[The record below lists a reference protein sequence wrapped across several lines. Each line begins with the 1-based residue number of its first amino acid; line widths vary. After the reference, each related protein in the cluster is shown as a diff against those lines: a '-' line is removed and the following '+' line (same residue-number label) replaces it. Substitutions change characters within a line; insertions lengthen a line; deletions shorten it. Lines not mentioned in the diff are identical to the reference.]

1 MAETKPTEFNLS
13 DQAKAVV
20 WRIFGAGESPLAGR
34 SSFDLIENVVRKH
47 VASQSDQESAIASI
61 RNWFEDIGAQRR
73 LRPHLE
79 ERVAVLILEG
89 VGANR
94 SQAAVWAVGSI
105 GANLAACLV
114 RSRWSEAEIDSFVDA
129 ALETLKHVCGKD
141 EILDGAGILPY
152 AGRESHKARIPR
164 DAVRR
169 KGSLETFRH
178 LHGHG
183 FELVFRALHPT
194 VGTLLSLIVK
204 LKPERFSVLVERLD
218 HPVMQARAAY
228 VLDSANR
235 TVDHRHPLR
244 WITQDSC
251 DELIALAIVHT
262 LETVNRL
269 DEDISALDR
278 LGADQLTWGTE
289 LRAPKDDLDV
299 AARNLVKDLV
309 DRLALL
315 EPSACAR
322 WIGELLSDAPYL
334 LARGNG
340 SEKPPRIEQIERS
353 GTERLGRLVRQ
364 SWSDGLPSAM
374 CEGLRLTPRDTW
386 MRTLA
391 EVAWEVREVEPERA
405 TTLALMTLGEF
416 ERWMA
421 DELRSGHVYLNW
433 DDWHH
438 REWIAGLGCA
448 LALSATQIDLLEWI
462 STHCRALSL
471 SVWNAEE
478 NYEAFSNADRAAQT
492 LFLVALHG
500 AEALKHLG
508 RTPDTAE
515 VRALVELVWN
525 HCHFAGQYLPRGGD
539 ESVALEYAARLVVEL
554 GEPSER
560 WLLEQACSAR
570 VGPRALW
577 ALLDQRNKSSEREGG
592 SELTI
597 VDEITRSASS
607 RFGDGGL
614 YDFDSLLYW
623 GRLWILLGARRLAIH
638 TAKVILTFPAR
649 LIHRG
654 IEILVLEL
662 LAMGVDVQGLDQET
676 KDYVVSTYRRLWPA
690 QGYAPEAEREDRQ
703 RIDRLLEQIGVCAD

>member
-1 MAETKPTEFNLS
+1 MAETKPTEFILS

-34 SSFDLIENVVRKH
+34 SSFDLIEDVCRKH
-47 VASQSDQESAIASI
+47 VASQSDQDSAIASI
-61 RNWFEDIGAQRR
+61 RNWFEVVGAQRR
-73 LRPHLE
+73 LGPDLKEH
-79 ERVAVLILEG
+79 VAALILEG
-89 VGANR
+89 VGADR
-94 SQAAVWAVGSI
+94 SQASIWAVGSI
-105 GANLAACLV
+105 EADLAVHLV
-114 RSRWSEAEIDSFVDA
+114 RSRWSEVEVDSFVEA
-129 ALETLKHVCGKD
+129 ALDALKSVCGRD

-169 KGSLETFRH
+169 NGILETFRH
-178 LHGHG
+178 LHSHG

-194 VGTLLSLIVK
+194 VGTLIGLILK
-204 LKPERFSVLVERLD
+204 LQPERFSILVEQLD

-262 LETVNRL
+262 LETVNSL
-269 DEDISALDR
+269 DQDISAYDR

-299 AARNLVKDLV
+299 AALNLVNDLV

-315 EPSACAR
+315 EPLACAR

-340 SEKPPRIEQIERS
+340 SEKPLRIEQLERR
-353 GTERLGRLVRQ
+353 GTDILERLVRQ

-374 CEGLRLTPRDTW
+374 CEGLRLTPRETW
-386 MRTLA
+386 MRSLA

-405 TTLALMTLGEF
+405 TKLALATLGEF

-438 REWIAGLGCA
+438 REWIARLGCA
-448 LALSATQIDLLEWI
+448 LALSATRIDLLEWI
-462 STHCRALSL
+462 SSHCRALSL
-471 SVWNAEE
+471 SVWDAEE

-492 LFLVALHG
+492 FFLVALHG
-500 AEALKHLG
+500 AEALKHLD
-508 RTPDTAE
+508 RSVDAAE
-515 VRALVELVWN
+515 VRTLVELVWN
-525 HCHFAGQYLPRGGD
+525 HCHFAGQYLGRGGD
-539 ESVALEYAARLVVEL
+539 DSVALEYAARVVVEL

-560 WLLEQACSAR
+560 WLLEQACSPR

-577 ALLDQRNKSSEREGG
+577 ALIDQRNKSSEREGG

-623 GRLWILLGARRLAIH
+623 GRLWLSLDAPKLAFH
-638 TAKVILTFPAR
+638 TAKAILTFPAR

-676 KDYVVSTYRRLWPA
+676 KDYIVSTYRRLWPA
-690 QGYAPEAEREDRQ
+690 QGYAAEAEREDRQ
-703 RIDRLLEQIGVCAD
+703 RIDHLLEKNGIFAG